1 MFTPY
6 PESVRKE
13 FSEYKK
19 EEGCIYN
26 YEYFMAEKETVSN
39 LLERAKANTSVTITS
54 KEVTALCE
62 LVLQAFDHTHFGSRV
77 TRR

>member
-6 PESVRKE
+6 PESVIEE
-13 FSEYKK
+13 FSEYRK
-19 EEGCIYN
+19 EEECIYN
-26 YEYFMAEKETVSN
+26 YEYFMEEKETVSN
-39 LLERAKANTSVTITS
+39 LLERAKANTSVTMTS